1 MRGGRSGAALG
12 IALAGVL
19 VLSACAPR
27 PPAPAPPRPEW
38 TEATFARK
46 RIAAYTI
53 DTPRRGTAADTV
65 IGRVGSD
72 RVRDGDTLLD
82 IARWHDL
89 GYNEIVA
96 ANPGLDPWVPPVG
109 ATVVLPTAW
118 VLPCC
123 TYRGIVVNI
132 PEMRL
137 YYYAPGPPGRTIVHT
152 YPLGLGRDDRRTPA
166 GRYRIADK
174 TVDPTWVIPASI
186 RREHVRERGDRR
198 AAIRGGDPDNPLGRY
213 RMRLSNPLY
222 ALHGTNVPWG
232 VGRLVSHGCMRLY
245 PEDIERLFPLV
256 PVGTPVELTYQPV
269 KVGRR
274 GGVPYVEVHEDVYKR
289 ARSRWRSAT
298 GALTRTGL
306 RGRVDTQRL
315 RAALESASGL
325 PVDVSEPGVPA
336 VPTAGTPCYGTA
348 CAGSRL
354 SSRRSPP

>member
-1 MRGGRSGAALG
+1 MRGGGWRARWW

-19 VLSACAPR
+19 ALGGCARR
-27 PPAPAPPRPEW
+27 PARAPAPPPEW

-46 RIAAYTI
+46 PIATWTI
-53 DTPRRGTAADTV
+53 ETPRRGTAADTV
-65 IGRVGSD
+65 IGAVGTD

-109 ATVVLPTAW
+109 AVVVLPTAW

-137 YYYAPGPPGRTIVHT
+137 YYYAPGPPGTTIVHT
-152 YPLGLGRDDRRTPA
+152 HPLGLGRDDRRTPA
-166 GRYRIADK
+166 GRYRVADK

-186 RREHVRERGDRR
+186 RREHIRERGDPRT
-198 AAIRGGDPDNPLGRY
+198 AIRGGDPDNPLGHY

-274 GGVPYVEVHEDVYKR
+274 AGVPYVEVHADVYKR
-289 ARSRWRSAT
+289 ARSRWQSAT
-298 GALTRTGL
+298 GALARAGL
-306 RGRVDTQRL
+306 RGHVDTSRL
-315 RAALESASGL
+315 RAALEKASGL
-325 PVDVSEPGVPA
+325 PVAVTKPDAPA
-336 VPTAGTPCYGTA
+336 VPTAGSTCYGTA

-354 SSRRSPP
+354 LSRRSPP